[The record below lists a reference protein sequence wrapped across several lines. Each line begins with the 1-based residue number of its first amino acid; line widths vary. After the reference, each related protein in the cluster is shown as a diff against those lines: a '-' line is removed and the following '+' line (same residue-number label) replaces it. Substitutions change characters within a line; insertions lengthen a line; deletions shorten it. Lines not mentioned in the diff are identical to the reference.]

1 MSSAALRVSHQPE
14 REGGANGS
22 AGAAWTGGGT
32 WRGRSGWTGTPPHGS
47 AGWSAGPRG
56 CCGKTV
62 IVDLVATRDDPGG
75 FLNERSNPWRP
86 RSCAW
91 RSPARGPRSPSS
103 PNTRGCQGA
112 ASPAA
117 SWRPGRQ
124 APPDATS
131 RGGERDSTYVVLA
144 EQAPRPS
151 CFRSS
156 GSVHGCFRAKL
167 WRHHGRQ

>member
-47 AGWSAGPRG
+47 AGWSPGPRR

-75 FLNERSNPWRP
+75 FLNERSNPEAPSLLCVALSR
-86 RSCAW
+86 
-91 RSPARGPRSPSS
+91 ARTSLAILAEHPGLPGSGFASRVLAA
-103 PNTRGCQGA
+103 RQAGA
-112 ASPAA
+112 A
-117 SWRPGRQ
+117 
-124 APPDATS
+124 
-131 RGGERDSTYVVLA
+131 
-144 EQAPRPS
+144 
-151 CFRSS
+151 
-156 GSVHGCFRAKL
+156 
-167 WRHHGRQ
+167 